1 MAYPRICLGRCFPPA
16 YSRWA
21 HLLNLFFSITWAF
34 FVTRMVSFL
43 PFVPPFPFP
52 FSLSL
57 SLSYFKGAFVSLFRF
72 CFFFF
77 FFIFCSPL
85 LLTSPSAFL
94 PCYSVMLTS
103 AFLYSYES
111 RASFNTRGGILF
123 RIEGGRRKEKM
134 GRIGFLLFNSI
145 NGSSSKIHLF

>member
-57 SLSYFKGAFVSLFRF
+57 SLILRAHSFLCFVSV
-72 CFFFF
+72 FFFF
-77 FFIFCSPL
+77 YFIFCSPL
-85 LLTSPSAFL
+85 LLTRSPSAFL

-145 NGSSSKIHLF
+145 NGSLVRA